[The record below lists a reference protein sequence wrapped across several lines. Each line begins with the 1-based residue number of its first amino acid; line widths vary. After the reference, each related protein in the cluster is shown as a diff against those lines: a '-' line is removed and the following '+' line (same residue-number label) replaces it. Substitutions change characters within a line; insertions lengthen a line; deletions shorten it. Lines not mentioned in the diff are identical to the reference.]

1 MLILQILMDFI
12 IYLVSLLNVNYD
24 EAFYPS
30 GIRALVGNGGLIEP
44 CGWLM
49 QMVLSYLLL
58 S

>member
-12 IYLVSLLNVNYD
+12 IYLVNLLNVNYD
-24 EAFYPS
+24 EALYPS
-30 GIRALVGNGGLIEP
+30 GIRALVENGGLIEP
-44 CGWLM
+44 RGWLM